1 MKIVLQN
8 VLKASVE
15 VNEQIISEINRGYLL
30 LVSYKEGDNEEICK
44 KMASKVSKLRIFM
57 DENGKTNKSIFDVNG
72 SILSI
77 SQFTLYAD
85 ASKGNRPSFT
95 NCMHFEKA
103 NELYKLFNNY
113 LRELNLEVKEGIFG
127 EDMKV
132 SLIND
137 GPFTLVLDS
146 EELFK

>member
-15 VNEQIISEINRGYLL
+15 VNNQIISEISKGYLL
-30 LVSYKEGDNEEICK
+30 LVSFKEGDNEEISK
-44 KMASKVSKLRIFM
+44 KMALKVSKLRIFM

-103 NELYKLFNNY
+103 NELYKLFNDY
-113 LRELNLEVKEGIFG
+113 LRELNLEVKEGMFG

-137 GPFTLVLDS
+137 GPFTLVLES

>member
-15 VNEQIISEINRGYLL
+15 VNNQIISEINRGYLL
-30 LVSYKEGDNEEICK
+30 LVSFKEGDNEEIAK
-44 KMASKVSKLRIFM
+44 KMALKVSKLRIFM

-72 SILSI
+72 TILSI

-85 ASKGNRPSFT
+85 TSKGNRPSFT

-113 LRELNLEVKEGIFG
+113 LRELNLEVKEGMFG

>member
-44 KMASKVSKLRIFM
+44 KIASKVSKLRIFM

-113 LRELNLEVKEGIFG
+113 LRELNLEVKEGMFG

>member
-44 KMASKVSKLRIFM
+44 KMASKISKLRIFM
-57 DENGKTNKSIFDVNG
+57 DENGKTNKSIFYVNG

-85 ASKGNRPSFT
+85 TSKGNRPSFT
-95 NCMHFEKA
+95 NCMDFEKA

-113 LRELNLEVKEGIFG
+113 LRELNLEVKEGMFG

>member
-44 KMASKVSKLRIFM
+44 KMASKISKLRIFM

-113 LRELNLEVKEGIFG
+113 LRDLNLEVKEGMFG

>member
-44 KMASKVSKLRIFM
+44 KMASKISKLRIFM

-103 NELYKLFNNY
+103 NELYKLYNNY
-113 LRELNLEVKEGIFG
+113 LLSISKCIIYKLSFRIG
-127 EDMKV
+127 
-132 SLIND
+132 
-137 GPFTLVLDS
+137 
-146 EELFK
+146 

>member
-15 VNEQIISEINRGYLL
+15 VNNQIISEISKGYLL
-30 LVSYKEGDNEEICK
+30 LVSFKEGDNEEVSK
-44 KMASKVSKLRIFM
+44 KMALKVSKLRIFM

-103 NELYKLFNNY
+103 NELYKLFNDY
-113 LRELNLEVKEGIFG
+113 LRELNLEVKEGMFG

>member
-30 LVSYKEGDNEEICK
+30 LVSYKEEDNEEICK
-44 KMASKVSKLRIFM
+44 KMASKISKLRIFM

-85 ASKGNRPSFT
+85 TSKGNRPSFT

-113 LRELNLEVKEGIFG
+113 LRELNLEVKEGMFG

>member
-57 DENGKTNKSIFDVNG
+57 DENGKTNKSIFDVMG
-72 SILSI
+72 
-77 SQFTLYAD
+77 QF
-85 ASKGNRPSFT
+85 
-95 NCMHFEKA
+95 
-103 NELYKLFNNY
+103 
-113 LRELNLEVKEGIFG
+113 
-127 EDMKV
+127 
-132 SLIND
+132 
-137 GPFTLVLDS
+137 
-146 EELFK
+146 